1 MDKTESKEK
10 NKKVIANEIVM
21 LFKKIK
27 ISIVL
32 GLLFFIG
39 FSIYNNLV
47 SYAIFN
53 KDFAWF
59 EAEEILGY
67 KPSQYYFVSDRHI
80 NQESQKNIDSN
91 NTKENSNVNDDFNLE
106 EEIKNL
112 DKLFDS
118 IKNMDNIDFQNST
131 STGSMK
137 INEEDKVEV
146 KNEIIKK
153 LLEDSLLI
161 SLIMI
166 PIFFIIMLLFD
177 YIKRVINWTKKY
189 AD

>member
-1 MDKTESKEK
+1 MNKTESNEK
-10 NKKVIANEIVM
+10 NKKAIANEIVTI
-21 LFKKIK
+21 FKKIK
-27 ISIVL
+27 TSIVL
-32 GLLFFIG
+32 GFLFFIG

-80 NQESQKNIDSN
+80 NQESQKNNDSN
-91 NTKENSNVNDDFNLE
+91 NTKENTNTNDNFNLE

-118 IKNMDNIDFQNST
+118 IKKTDNISFEDST
-131 STGSMK
+131 YTGSME

-153 LLEDSLLI
+153 LLEDSFLI
-161 SLIMI
+161 SLVMI

-177 YIKRVINWTKKY
+177 YIKRAINWTKKY